1 MNSFN
6 LKAQLL
12 VVASLMLL
20 LPWAGCQSI
29 SILEASLRESHSQLL
44 DVKMTAAAQQIQ
56 QTIEQQ
62 TQQVSASHNQGS
74 YYAPLTD
81 SIMLLDGFDGE
92 ESDWKNIS
100 SPWFQLNSL
109 DRLSDAIT
117 DESTKQNHDLIPTK
131 VKFKLAANTE
141 LLYLFIQTSALTPHY
156 FNPTQPQQAF
166 DQLNIRTINSEG
178 NISRWRIT
186 PQGAGRVEMIP
197 IGSPQYQTRYAGTWR
212 WTDGHYNIELAIPL
226 KFTDKAIGLELQ
238 INNNQQALHFK
249 SRPSTAYERSLII
262 EQPALNQ
269 VLRAH
274 TQTGLNLYL
283 LNSQHWVIGQFNSEQ
298 TIAQDDES
306 WLINTLYNK
315 LITTESFP
323 HWKVPVRLGRWVD
336 PQQLEQFAWYQDT
349 PTNKQLH
356 TSLMQ
361 VNGELFY
368 LVAVQDSLQSLLSA
382 SQALNKLL
390 GLLFTIIGVIVFA
403 LFAFAS
409 LLSWRIVK
417 MKQAYSAAIDSE
429 GKIIAIP
436 DASKLPDELGD
447 LSRVMQQL
455 TANQRHYT
463 DYLASLADKLSHE
476 LKTPVAVIRTSL
488 ENLELYNIEPEA
500 NKYLSRAMQGTNR
513 LSQTL
518 NALSEANKLEQTLEY
533 AQWQTVPFADM
544 LTELVEAYR
553 QVYSSHQFQLSYST
567 EDDYQMFLAPELIVQ
582 LLDKLVS
589 NAVDYSPTT
598 EPILFILTKQADRL
612 ILTVENQGPQF
623 TSDDTQRLFD
633 SMVSIRQQSEVPHLG
648 LGLYIVKLISDY
660 HNAQIEANNL
670 PGDKGVEFKLSLP
683 IANDGI

>member
-1 MNSFN
+1 MNNFN

-12 VVASLMLL
+12 LVASLMLL

-44 DVKMTAAAQQIQ
+44 DIKMGAAAQQIQ

-62 TQQVSASHNQGS
+62 VPAGYNQGS

-109 DRLSDAIT
+109 DRVT
-117 DESTKQNHDLIPTK
+117 DKSARQNPERLPTK
-131 VKFKLAANTE
+131 VKFKLAANSE
-141 LLYLFIQTSALTPHY
+141 LLYLFIQTSALSPHY

-166 DQLNIRTINSEG
+166 DQLNIRAVNSEG
-178 NISRWRIT
+178 NIARWRIT
-186 PQGAGRVEMIP
+186 PQGTGRVEMIP
-197 IGSPQYQTRYAGTWR
+197 ISAPQYQTRYAGTWR

-226 KFTDKAIGLELQ
+226 KFAVKAIGLDLQ
-238 INNNQQALHFK
+238 LGNNRQTLHFK
-249 SRPSTAYERSLII
+249 SKPSTAYERSLTI
-262 EQPALNQ
+262 ELPALNQ
-269 VLRAH
+269 VLGAH
-274 TQTGLNLYL
+274 SQAGLNLYL
-283 LNSQHWVIGQFNSEQ
+283 LNSQHWVIGKFNSAQ
-298 TIAQDDES
+298 TIARDDES

-315 LITTESFP
+315 LITTDNFP
-323 HWKVPVRLGRWVD
+323 HWKIPVRLGRWVD
-336 PQQLEQFAWYQDT
+336 PRQLEQFSWYQDT

-361 VNGELFY
+361 INGERFY

-390 GLLFTIIGVIVFA
+390 GFLFTIIGVIVFS
-403 LFAFAS
+403 LFTFAS
-409 LLSWRIVK
+409 ILSWRIVK

-436 DASKLPDELGD
+436 DASKWPDELGD

-455 TANQRHYT
+455 TSNQRHYT

-500 NKYLSRAMQGTNR
+500 NKYLCRAMQGTNR

-518 NALSEANKLEQTLEY
+518 NALSEANKLEQSLEY

-553 QVYSSHQFQLSYST
+553 QVYSGHQFQLRYST
-567 EDDYQMFLAPELIVQ
+567 EDEYQIFLAPELIVQ

-589 NAVDYSPTT
+589 NAVDYSPKDK
-598 EPILFILTKQADRL
+598 PILFILSKQVDRL
-612 ILTVENQGPQF
+612 VLIVENQGPKF
-623 TSDDTQRLFD
+623 SSDDTQRLFD
-633 SMVSIRQQSEVPHLG
+633 SMVSIRLQSDVPHLG

-670 PGDKGVEFKLSLP
+670 PGDNGVEFKLSLP
-683 IANDGI
+683 IQNSG